1 MRLLA
6 TSARLTVG
14 CTDAPAAQLSALD
27 SVDVALFTPVCLATA
42 GGCGAAELRVR
53 IASGGGAAAVR
64 CEPFGGAALVGGD
77 DRSNASVELALSAHE
92 PALDVTV
99 PTAWT
104 PMGGCRLAP
113 ASAGAPYDIFVSPA
127 RQAAAPGAPVE
138 WCLAAGR
145 RQWYHHLV
153 PWSPAPWTQWQMQAW
168 NGWSAAQNGWPVA
181 CTLLALSVLACTH
194 RHEGRK
200 LAALACAL
208 LVADAVA
215 VAAGL
220 AWAVWAAG
228 FGAAALWP
236 LGCRV
241 IAPALLAWRVVLYS
255 GEWPLQALALGL
267 AAFALRAGY
276 MVAAPLLLCE
286 ACDQAS
292 KGPGAR
298 AVRR

>member
-1 MRLLA
+1 MRLFA
-6 TSARLTVG
+6 TSAGLTVG
-14 CTDAPAAQLSALD
+14 CTAAPAAQLSALD
-27 SVDVALFTPVCLATA
+27 SVDVALFTPVCLDTA
-42 GGCGAAELRVR
+42 CGRSAAELRVR
-53 IASGGGAAAVR
+53 IASGGGAAAVG
-64 CEPFGGAALVGGD
+64 CEPFGGAALVRPAG
-77 DRSNASVELALSAHE
+77 NASVELALSAHE
-92 PALDVTV
+92 PVLDVTV

-113 ASAGAPYDIFVSPA
+113 ASDGAPYDIFVSPS
-127 RQAAAPGAPVE
+127 APGAPVQ

-145 RQWYHHLV
+145 RQWYRHMV
-153 PWSPAPWTQWQMQAW
+153 PWSPPPWTQWQMQAW
-168 NGWSAAQNGWPVA
+168 NGWSAAENGWPVA
-181 CTLLALSVLACTH
+181 CALLALSVLACTH

-200 LAALACAL
+200 LVALACAL

-236 LGCRV
+236 LACRV
-241 IAPALLAWRVVLYS
+241 IAPALLAWRVALYS

-267 AAFALRAGY
+267 AAFALRVGY
-276 MVAAPLLLCE
+276 MVAAPLLVCE
-286 ACDQAS
+286 AFDQAS
-292 KGPGAR
+292 KGPGGR

>member
-6 TSARLTVG
+6 TSTQLTVG
-14 CTDAPAAQLSALD
+14 CTAAPAAQLSALD
-27 SVDVALFTPVCLATA
+27 SVDVALFTPVCP
-42 GGCGAAELRVR
+42 GCSAAALRVR
-53 IASGGGAAAVR
+53 IAGSAAVG
-64 CEPFGGAALVGGD
+64 CEPFGGAALVRPAG
-77 DRSNASVELALSAHE
+77 NASVELALSAHE

-113 ASAGAPYDIFVSPA
+113 ASYHIFVSPA
-127 RQAAAPGAPVE
+127 SGAPVE

-145 RQWYHHLV
+145 RQWYHHMV
-153 PWSPAPWTQWQMQAW
+153 PWSPPPWTQWQMQAW
-168 NGWSAAQNGWPVA
+168 NGWSTAENGWPVA
-181 CTLLALSVLACTH
+181 CALLALSVLACTH

-200 LAALACAL
+200 LVALAFAL

-236 LGCRV
+236 LACRV
-241 IAPALLAWRVVLYS
+241 IAPALLAWRVALYS

-267 AAFALRAGY
+267 AAFALRVGY
-276 MVAAPLLLCE
+276 MVAAPLLVCE
-286 ACDQAS
+286 AFDQAS